1 MESIPRPISENDRQN
16 RQGLKPLTEYSFK
29 TSKAMIE
36 KLLQEIR
43 QASEA
48 LLSDGTLQ
56 SERGN
61 KAAGLRARKASL
73 ELERL
78 TKAFR
83 KASLEVTKLKKYN
96 QN

>member
-1 MESIPRPISENDRQN
+1 MESIPCPIAEDDRQN

-48 LLSDGTLQ
+48 LLTDGTLQ

>member
-43 QASEA
+43 QTSDA
-48 LLSDGTLQ
+48 LLTDGTLQ

>member
-1 MESIPRPISENDRQN
+1 
-16 RQGLKPLTEYSFK
+16 
-29 TSKAMIE
+29 MIE
-36 KLLQEIR
+36 QLLKEIR
-43 QASEA
+43 RASEA

-83 KASLEVTKLKKYN
+83 KASLEVVKLENITKN
-96 QN
+96 

>member
-43 QASEA
+43 QTSEA

-83 KASLEVTKLKKYN
+83 EASLEVTKLKKYN

>member
-1 MESIPRPISENDRQN
+1 
-16 RQGLKPLTEYSFK
+16 
-29 TSKAMIE
+29 MIE

-43 QASEA
+43 QTSEA

-61 KAAGLRARKASL
+61 KAARKASL

>member
-43 QASEA
+43 QTSDA
-48 LLSDGTLQ
+48 LLTDGTLQ

-83 KASLEVTKLKKYN
+83 EASLEVTKLKKNN

>member
-1 MESIPRPISENDRQN
+1 
-16 RQGLKPLTEYSFK
+16 
-29 TSKAMIE
+29 MIE
-36 KLLQEIR
+36 QLLKEIR

-83 KASLEVTKLKKYN
+83 KASLEVVKLENITKN
-96 QN
+96 